1 MKRDPEGAG
10 GESGVG
16 RSQQLIS
23 KVPVA
28 LMRLKVVDNAEEDAD
43 AALRP
48 PPMCILIRNQLR
60 ATVGGRQVND
70 IKNACGTIS
79 RCLQNILNSHFNRA
93 DRHLQTACES
103 AG

>member
-1 MKRDPEGAG
+1 MSSVFKGPKMKRDPEGAG

-48 PPMCILIRNQLR
+48 PSD
-60 ATVGGRQVND
+60 V
-70 IKNACGTIS
+70 
-79 RCLQNILNSHFNRA
+79 HFN
-93 DRHLQTACES
+93 
-103 AG
+103 